1 MKTFIRVFVLFAL
14 LLPAF
19 GQTLPTNGLVIQYDM
34 LTTGGGGTTLTDL
47 SGNGNNGTLNGTTT
61 NAQGRIFN
69 GTTDNVTVPKL
80 IGNSDFTAMAIFQQP
95 VGGSSTGALWSESDG
110 TSNCGSASC
119 IRFSPGG
126 GSTILGSGGTV
137 SFNNS
142 TPTRNPDFDVYVFSR
157 QQELGYFNMISRAVG
172 AASNVQNFT
181 LGAAK
186 FGAHATVTTSNAALG
201 MVFRGAGNV
210 SFISGNL
217 AYFVLYNRALSQSE
231 VQQVY
236 QYMAAQVLS
245 RPVFVHPF
253 PTFPNYTKPVWQ
265 RQGQV
270 FSHTFPGA
278 AQACTEP
285 TVIYDNNLQIISTT
299 SGFGFKMICS
309 EDGGTLGEYY
319 GESAD
324 GFSWTFDN
332 TSITGTNVI
341 RGSLIR
347 VGNTYHLFGEHAA
360 TNLTFDHYTSPNGRN
375 SWTLSQAGIL
385 STGTGFESSKIDNP
399 MVVYDAAGL
408 VGTAGTWYMTYD
420 GFDGTQFR
428 EGGATST
435 DPAGNVWTKV
445 TANPISGAIGDP
457 YPENDCEGSDTHI
470 INGAWYLWCG
480 NFAAIK
486 RYYSP
491 VFNGLWIWNQR
502 HSSLVGT
509 QYNETNQLGDESLV
523 EAPCPATINPIS
535 GSRCVFM
542 FYWPAGQN
550 SGHATGIN
558 LAIAN
563 MPFSELVQTNEGA
576 TTDWP

>member
-1 MKTFIRVFVLFAL
+1 MKTLFRIFAFFAL
-14 LLPAF
+14 SLSAF

-47 SGNGNNGTLNGTTT
+47 SGNGNTGTLTGTTT

-69 GTTDNVTVPKL
+69 GTTDFVTIPQL
-80 IGNSDFTAMAIFQQP
+80 IGNSDFTAMTIMQQAS
-95 VGGSSTGALWSESDG
+95 GGSSTGALWSEADG
-110 TSNCGSASC
+110 TSNCGAANC
-119 IRFSPGG
+119 IRFSPGQ
-126 GSTILGSGGTV
+126 GSTIVGSGGAV

-142 TPTRNPDFDVYVFSR
+142 TPSRNPDYDVYVFSR

-186 FGAHATVTTSNAALG
+186 FGAHTTVATSNAALG
-201 MVFRGAGNV
+201 TVIKSGGNV
-210 SFISGNL
+210 SFLNGEI

-236 QYMAAQVLS
+236 QFMAAQVLS

-253 PTFPNYTKPVWQ
+253 PTFPNYTKPVWI

-270 FSHTFPGA
+270 WSHVFPGA
-278 AQACTEP
+278 AQQCGEP
-285 TVIYDNNLQIISTT
+285 TVIYDNNLQIITT
-299 SGFGFKMICS
+299 ASGFGFKMICS
-309 EDGGTLGEYY
+309 EDGGTIGEYY

-332 TSITGTNVI
+332 TSITGSAAA

-347 VGNTYHLFGEHAA
+347 VGNTYHFFAEHIA
-360 TNLTFDHYTSPNGRN
+360 TNLPFDHYTSPNGRN
-375 SWTLSQAGIL
+375 NWTLSQAGIL
-385 STGTGFESSKIDNP
+385 STGTGFESAKIDNP
-399 MVVYDAAGL
+399 MVVYDAGGA
-408 VGTAGTWYMTYD
+408 VGAPGTWYMTYE
-420 GFDGTQFR
+420 GFDGTQFH

-435 DPAGNVWTKV
+435 DPAGNVWTKA
-445 TANPISGAIGDP
+445 TANPLSGAIGDP

-470 INGAWYLWCG
+470 INGAWYWWCG

-502 HSSLVGT
+502 HSSLIGT
-509 QYNETNQLGDESLV
+509 QYNETNQIGDPALV
-523 EAPCPATINPIS
+523 QAPCPAAINS
-535 GSRCVFM
+535 AAGSQCVFM
-542 FYWPAGQN
+542 FYVPDGQN
-550 SGHATGIN
+550 AGHQTGIN
-558 LAIAN
+558 LVIAN
-563 MPFSELVQTNEGA
+563 MPFSQLVQTNEGA
-576 TTDWP
+576 MTDWP